1 MSYNREEVS
10 TRVIVDGRPMIVG
23 IIQNPV
29 IDDVVIAEAQVQA
42 SLIVSKQDG
51 AGRRVDRTL
60 RDFLIRLGVE
70 R

>member
-1 MSYNREEVS
+1 MGFNREEVS
-10 TRVIVDGRPMIVG
+10 TRVLIDGRPVVVG

-29 IDDVVIAEAQVQA
+29 IDDIVVAEAQVQA
-42 SLIVSKQDG
+42 SLIISKQDG
-51 AGRRVDRTL
+51 GGRRVDRTL